1 MRICQE
7 EIFGPVLT
15 LIKWSDY
22 DEMIAQAND
31 SEYGLA
37 SGIYTRSLKNAL
49 ATADRLEAG
58 SVWVNRYSNITDG
71 TAFGG
76 YKNSGIGREFC
87 KETLDAYTQIKTIT
101 LQTELPAAW
110 FAE

>member
-37 SGIYTRSLKNAL
+37 SGIYT
-49 ATADRLEAG
+49 
-58 SVWVNRYSNITDG
+58 
-71 TAFGG
+71 
-76 YKNSGIGREFC
+76 
-87 KETLDAYTQIKTIT
+87 
-101 LQTELPAAW
+101 AA
-110 FAE
+110 